1 MKNKALVY
9 ILLTVVVGVWGYVI
23 YRVFSAVSSDDRQV
37 IMSSKPIHLA
47 VQDLEYYSIND
58 SLILSLN
65 YRDPIYNSSNAADN
79 EIGEQ
84 EEIDQTYTSDPYAVY
99 VEPEPQIDISY
110 QGFIENESNKKRIAI
125 VTIAG
130 NQYMMAKDDRQQEIT
145 VRNIQPDRII
155 ITHKNETKTIFK

>member
-1 MKNKALVY
+1 MNNKALVY
-9 ILLTVVVGVWGYVI
+9 ILLAVVVGVWGYVI
-23 YRVFSAVSSDDRQV
+23 YRVFSAVSGDEGQV
-37 IMSSKPIHLA
+37 IMASRPVNIA
-47 VQDLEYYSIND
+47 VQDLDYYTVKD
-58 SLILSLN
+58 SLFLSLN
-65 YRDPIYNSSNAADN
+65 YRDPIYNSGDAADD

-84 EEIDQTYTSDPYAVY
+84 GEVDLHYTDPYAVY
-99 VEPEPQIDISY
+99 VEPEPQVDISY

-125 VTIAG
+125 VTISG